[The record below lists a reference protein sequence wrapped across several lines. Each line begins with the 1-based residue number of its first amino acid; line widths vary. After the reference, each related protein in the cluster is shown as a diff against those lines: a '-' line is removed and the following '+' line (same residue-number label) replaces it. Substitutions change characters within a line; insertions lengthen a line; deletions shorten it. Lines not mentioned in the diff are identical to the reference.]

1 MKQFEVYYANLD
13 PTVGAEIKK
22 TRPVA
27 IISPNEMNDYIR
39 TVIIAPITS
48 QLHNTIPTR
57 VAIKIEGKISY
68 VVLDQI
74 RTIDKK
80 SLYNF
85 VCNLTLEE
93 QDNVRN
99 VILEMFA

>member
-1 MKQFEVYYANLD
+1 
-13 PTVGAEIKK
+13 
-22 TRPVA
+22 
-27 IISPNEMNDYIR
+27 MNDYIR

-57 VAIKIEGKISY
+57 VAIKIKGKISY

-80 SLYNF
+80 RLYNF